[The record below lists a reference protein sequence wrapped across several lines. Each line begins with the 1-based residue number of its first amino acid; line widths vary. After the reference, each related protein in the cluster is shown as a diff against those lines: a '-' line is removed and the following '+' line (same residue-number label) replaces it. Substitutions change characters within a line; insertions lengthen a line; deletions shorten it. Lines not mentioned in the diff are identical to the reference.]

1 MIWRIFVF
9 SNSKNLDRI
18 AKVLVFCFFCCC
30 SFYFL
35 RFKASSRQTDRDN
48 RIPWHQILFQRERY
62 KEVKAT
68 IEEQKQPKVEKQ
80 SSEEEDADFKD

>member
-1 MIWRIFVF
+1 MNAITFILALIGLA
-9 SNSKNLDRI
+9 SL
-18 AKVLVFCFFCCC
+18 AVL
-30 SFYFL
+30 FYFL

-48 RIPWHQILFQRERY
+48 RIPWHKIWFQRERY
-62 KEVKAT
+62 KETKAS

>member
-1 MIWRIFVF
+1 MNTIT
-9 SNSKNLDRI
+9 LLLALLGI
-18 AKVLVFCFFCCC
+18 ASFAVL
-30 SFYFL
+30 FYFL

-68 IEEQKQPKVEKQ
+68 IEEQKQPKAVKQ
-80 SSEEEDADFKD
+80 SLDDEEDADFKD

>member
-1 MIWRIFVF
+1 MTTIT
-9 SNSKNLDRI
+9 LLLALLGI
-18 AKVLVFCFFCCC
+18 ASFAVL
-30 SFYFL
+30 FYFL

-48 RIPWHQILFQRERY
+48 RIPWHKIWFQRERY
-62 KEVKAT
+62 KETKAS

>member
-1 MIWRIFVF
+1 MSTITF
-9 SNSKNLDRI
+9 LLALLGI
-18 AKVLVFCFFCCC
+18 ASFAVL
-30 SFYFL
+30 FYFL

-48 RIPWHQILFQRERY
+48 RIPWHKIWFQRERY
-62 KEVKAT
+62 KETKAS

>member
-1 MIWRIFVF
+1 MSTITLL
-9 SNSKNLDRI
+9 SALLGI
-18 AKVLVFCFFCCC
+18 ASFAVL
-30 SFYFL
+30 FYFL

-48 RIPWHQILFQRERY
+48 RIPWHKIWFQREQY
-62 KEVKAT
+62 KETKAS